1 MLKRIPKFIW
11 KFIWLILN
19 FEFCILYCILVNI
32 VDKNNRVNRW
42 VVGGSRYVLPPKII
56 GGIYDLGQL
65 YKQKQA
71 KCYKKIWLESPPPN
85 VMYIGICLYETSEYT
100 SATSIN
106 NIYWFI
112 DTMIYMYHGF
122 MLMSSGINLI
132 TRCDI
137 IFSLENIFDPVWTS
151 EFRLCLIHLSES

>member
-1 MLKRIPKFIW
+1 MS
-11 KFIWLILN
+11 
-19 FEFCILYCILVNI
+19 
-32 VDKNNRVNRW
+32 
-42 VVGGSRYVLPPKII
+42 GGSRYVLPPKNNWWYLWSGTAI
-56 GGIYDLGQL
+56 
-65 YKQKQA
+65 QA
-71 KCYKKIWLESPPPN
+71 KTSKMLQKIWLESPPPN

-132 TRCDI
+132 TRCDM

-151 EFRLCLIHLSES
+151 EFRLCLIHLSASYWHEGVQF